1 MLQVLHKSKS
11 AFTHAKRFLF
21 YAAFIVAGSDLPR
34 ANPTSWARAEE
45 PQAALAEKKKTKIPT
60 PDEQKSI
67 EEFYELYRLD
77 SKTQVVKY
85 IKPPF
90 VAGRIIDRKY
100 RWKDRFGNADH
111 GKDGMYVYCYV
122 FHERDGKLEPPGNF
136 AAASYFPD
144 PKDDGGDLVDL
155 IPMLIS
161 VSRYSMDDPEKLL
174 RKRITGDF
182 VVRAGTPDEELLVAL
197 GPLIKREFGISVK
210 LVQHEVE
217 APIVVVR
224 GKIKPPF
231 VIKPDTPL
239 ELYAATLQPGKG
251 DVQQGTYQE
260 FLTDVGRF
268 IEPTRLV
275 YSEVENPP
283 NGKIS
288 WHRNCCTAV
297 DEKARLEDR
306 DVRLVL
312 DHLED
317 QTGLTFARES
327 RKYQKIRV
335 ERDNSQ

>member
-1 MLQVLHKSKS
+1 MLNIMHRSIN
-11 AFTHAKRFLF
+11 AFTHANRFLI
-21 YAAFIVAGSDLPR
+21 YAAFIVAGSDL
-34 ANPTSWARAEE
+34 ARTNSASLASAEE
-45 PQAALAEKKKTKIPT
+45 PQAGLDEKPKAKVPT

-67 EEFYELYRLD
+67 DEFFELYRLD
-77 SKTQVVKY
+77 SKAQLVKY

-111 GKDGMYVYCYV
+111 GMDGMYVYCYV
-122 FHERDGKLEPPGNF
+122 FHERDGNLEPPNNF

-155 IPMLIS
+155 IPMLMS

-182 VVRAGTPDEELLVAL
+182 VVRAGTADEELLGAL
-197 GPLIKREFGISVK
+197 EPLIKREFGISVK
-210 LVQHEVE
+210 LVQYEAE

-231 VIKPDTPL
+231 VIKADTPL

-251 DVQQGTYQE
+251 EVQQGTFPE
-260 FLTDVGRF
+260 FLADIGKF
-268 IEPTRLV
+268 IEPARLV
-275 YSEVENPP
+275 YSTVENPP
-283 NGKIS
+283 NEKIS
-288 WHRNCCTAV
+288 WHQNFRAAV
-297 DEKARLEDR
+297 DDKTRHEDR
-306 DVRLVL
+306 DARRVL

-327 RKYQKIRV
+327 RKIQKIRV
-335 ERDNSQ
+335 ERDNEK